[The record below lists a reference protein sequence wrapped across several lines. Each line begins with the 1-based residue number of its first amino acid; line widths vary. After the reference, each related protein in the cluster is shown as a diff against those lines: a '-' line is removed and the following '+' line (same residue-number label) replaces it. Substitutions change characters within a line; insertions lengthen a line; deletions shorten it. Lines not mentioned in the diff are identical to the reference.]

1 MIALS
6 AANLTL
12 KCGKSCTTRSVS
24 LKEKCVFSFRG
35 LILRINIEEKILKKA
50 ERDSLKND
58 RFLSD
63 FTVWFESTDSAV
75 ELRKSS

>member
-35 LILRINIEEKILKKA
+35 LILRINIEEKKSLKKQN
-50 ERDSLKND
+50 EIHLKMIVSCLISLFGSKV
-58 RFLSD
+58 LIQ
-63 FTVWFESTDSAV
+63 
-75 ELRKSS
+75 L

>member
-1 MIALS
+1 M
-6 AANLTL
+6 
-12 KCGKSCTTRSVS
+12 
-24 LKEKCVFSFRG
+24 FSFRG

-75 ELRKSS
+75 ELGKSS